1 MDPYFYKLHSL
12 WYPVIL
18 RLNEYHF
25 FSTKQCLHL
34 LIVLFITLV
43 PFCCGFDKGLCKF
56 LLLIT
61 K

>member
-25 FSTKQCLHL
+25 FSTKQYLHL
-34 LIVLFITLV
+34 LVVLFITLV
-43 PFCCGFDKGLCKF
+43 PFCVVFIKECVSFYC
-56 LLLIT
+56 
-61 K
+61 